1 MSIQN
6 RFNSLALKI
15 QDSTAGL
22 SPRDRTFL
30 LFLVGFSVLGSL
42 SGSVVWMNNSLKNL
56 AGQVEYREDA
66 IRNAQLM
73 AMEFQTNE
81 SRANEIAAKLE
92 EHKGANLSAHLEKA
106 AQSIG
111 IADRLDSVKES
122 SSSINGDLEEKLYT
136 ASLSKLSLEDATN
149 FLYEIETSGFPLV
162 VQSAKFKTRLRSQV
176 KEIKLTLSIAAYSLA
191 ATEGGEG

>member
-22 SPRDRTFL
+22 SSRDRKFL
-30 LFLVGFSVLGSL
+30 LFLVSFVVLGAL
-42 SGSVVWMNNSLKNL
+42 GGSVVWMNNSLKSL

-73 AMEFQTNE
+73 AMEFKTNE
-81 SRANEIAAKLE
+81 SRSSEISAKLE

-106 AQSIG
+106 AQSVG

-122 SSSINGDLEEKLYT
+122 SSSVNGDLEEKLYT

-162 VQSAKFKTRLRSQV
+162 VQSAKFKTRTRS
-176 KEIKLTLSIAAYSLA
+176 KEKMLKLTLSIASYSLA
-191 ATEGGEG
+191 ATDGGEG

>member
-1 MSIQN
+1 MTIQN

-22 SPRDRTFL
+22 SSRDRKFL
-30 LFLVGFSVLGSL
+30 LFLICFAALGAL
-42 SGSVVWMNNSLKNL
+42 SGSVVWMNSTLKNL
-56 AGQVEYREDA
+56 DGQVEYREEA

-81 SRANEIAAKLE
+81 SRADEIAAKLE

-106 AQSIG
+106 AQSVG
-111 IADRLDSVKES
+111 VADRLDSVKES
-122 SSSINGDLEEKLYT
+122 SASTTGDLEEKLYT

-162 VQSAKFKTRLRSQV
+162 VQSAKFKTRKRSQE

>member
-22 SPRDRTFL
+22 SPRDRKFL
-30 LFLVGFSVLGSL
+30 LFLVGFMVLGSL
-42 SGSVVWMNNSLKNL
+42 SGSVVWMNSSLKNL

-66 IRNAQLM
+66 IKRTKKM
-73 AMEFQTNE
+73 ATEFQTNE

-106 AQSIG
+106 AQSVG

-122 SSSINGDLEEKLYT
+122 SSSITGDLEEKLYT
-136 ASLSKLSLEDATN
+136 ASLSKLSLEEATN

-176 KEIKLTLSIAAYSLA
+176 REIKLTLSIAAYSLA